1 MPGQCAPKIVRH
13 KEDKLPS
20 GVPPDLET
28 KSGGQ
33 EEALRMSPG
42 VRASPQSGS
51 AGPLSTHRAKNTDP
65 AANGTHASPHQSR
78 EQGAHPHQVLPAPAT
93 ILPSPLCS
101 QVILGTGANATA
113 VPNTTARAV
122 SSPPAGAHILI
133 GQGFSRGFSSK
144 CWRAAEPTAG
154 VAVVATQS
162 CSTAWSWWAARTLRP
177 RISQHSLCVRSVQT

>member
-13 KEDKLPS
+13 KEDKLPQAC
-20 GVPPDLET
+20 PDLET
-28 KSGGQ
+28 KSGGPRRSPANVSRCQ
-33 EEALRMSPG
+33 SISPKRAVQAL
-42 VRASPQSGS
+42 
-51 AGPLSTHRAKNTDP
+51 LSTHRAKNTDP

-122 SSPPAGAHILI
+122 SSPQQGHTSSR
-133 GQGFSRGFSSK
+133 QGFSRGFSSK

-154 VAVVATQS
+154 VAVGGHS
-162 CSTAWSWWAARTLRP
+162 EL
-177 RISQHSLCVRSVQT
+177 QHSLGAGGRHEP